1 MEQPLSRRQIVL
13 AAVIFE
19 AAIGLFAWGVGH
31 FVEAPVERI
40 VAWNVRDFGIGTI
53 AALPALVSLLVA
65 IRVPL
70 PPLERLRELV
80 KTHIVPLFR
89 QCSLAELLLI
99 SIVAGVGE
107 EMLFRG
113 VIQHGL
119 AERIGPPSGTIIG
132 IGIASLLFA
141 LAHALSGTYA
151 ILAGLIS
158 IYLGWLLVVTGNLLV
173 PIAAHAAYDFL
184 AFVYL
189 LRVERPNVLP
199 PTST

>member
-1 MEQPLSRRQIVL
+1 MQPLDPPLNRRQIVI
-13 AAVIFE
+13 AAIVFE

-40 VAWNVRDFGIGTI
+40 IVWNDRDLWIGLL
-53 AALPALVSLLVA
+53 AALPALVSLLVM

-70 PPLERLRELV
+70 APLRRLRDLV
-80 KTHIVPLFR
+80 RTHIVPLFR
-89 QCSLAELLLI
+89 GCSLAELFVI
-99 SIVAGVGE
+99 SIIAGVGE

-119 AERIGPPSGTIIG
+119 AERIGPPGGTMVG

-158 IYLGWLLVVTGNLLV
+158 IYFGWLLVATGNLLV
-173 PIAAHAAYDFL
+173 PIAAHSAYDFL

-189 LRVERPNVLP
+189 LRVER
-199 PTST
+199 TDATR